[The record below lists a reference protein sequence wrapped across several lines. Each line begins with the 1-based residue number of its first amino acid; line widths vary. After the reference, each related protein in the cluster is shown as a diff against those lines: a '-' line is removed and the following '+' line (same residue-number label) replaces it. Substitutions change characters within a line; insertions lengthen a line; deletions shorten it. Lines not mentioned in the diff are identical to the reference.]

1 MPDHVT
7 DHQRDGATGQ
17 RDGIEPV
24 TSSRL
29 LLPSGQVTCRDPRP
43 WQHWQ
48 CGGQQRFLQR

>member
-7 DHQRDGATGQ
+7 DHQRDGATGEG
-17 RDGIEPV
+17 DGIEPV

-43 WQHWQ
+43 WQHGQ